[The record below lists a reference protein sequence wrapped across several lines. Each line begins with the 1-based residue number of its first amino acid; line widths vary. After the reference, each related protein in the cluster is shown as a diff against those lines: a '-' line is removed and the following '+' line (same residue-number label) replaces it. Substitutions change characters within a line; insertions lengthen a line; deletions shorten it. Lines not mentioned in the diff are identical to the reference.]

1 MAFRGRADIGR
12 ASDKDGVTEHR
23 QIVISDSDSRVSSGG
38 DVAGDRRETL
48 RELRGCASLN
58 VYTIESGSALR
69 TNNQSVSIVGQKQ
82 IAHIPTHNPGSY
94 CPTNLPPPS
103 FISHSYLCR
112 KMTCSVAGWSSL
124 VKEVGD
130 EDNPET
136 GMIM

>member
-23 QIVISDSDSRVSSGG
+23 QIVISNSDSRVSSGG

-69 TNNQSVSIVGQKQ
+69 TRGTINQSVLLDRSRSHTYRPIIQEATAQQVFLHHPSSAIV
-82 IAHIPTHNPGSY
+82 I
-94 CPTNLPPPS
+94 CVE
-103 FISHSYLCR
+103 R
-112 KMTCSVAGWSSL
+112 
-124 VKEVGD
+124 
-130 EDNPET
+130 
-136 GMIM
+136 